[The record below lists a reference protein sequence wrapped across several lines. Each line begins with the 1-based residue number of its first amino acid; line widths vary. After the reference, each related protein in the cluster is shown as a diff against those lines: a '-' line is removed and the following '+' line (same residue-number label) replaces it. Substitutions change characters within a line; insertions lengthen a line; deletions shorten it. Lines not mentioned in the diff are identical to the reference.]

1 MPSRSS
7 ESRTE
12 TLRLDA
18 IALRERIKRVF
29 IAVGAAPFLLIVL
42 AFVPAPDAGAATI
55 AGIPTLCLFRR
66 YTGIPC
72 PGCGIT
78 RSLVC
83 CAHGNFADAI
93 HFHLLGPLVFAGL
106 IFVSLQHLPTLRR
119 ISLPQS
125 LVTISGYIGLV
136 LIFGVWIVRLA
147 GWVPLP

>member
-1 MPSRSS
+1 MPSRSN
-7 ESRTE
+7 ESPTE
-12 TLRLDA
+12 ALRSDA
-18 IALRERIKRVF
+18 VPFRERIKRFF

-106 IFVSLQHLPTLRR
+106 IGASLYRIPALRR

-147 GWVPLP
+147 GWLPLP